1 MTIVP
6 KDIEIYDISILIKMN
21 KNDILIVKK
30 ALFGVQKF
38 VSLQHSIIFAVNKI
52 KSRWK
57 NVSLFLT
64 C

>member
-1 MTIVP
+1 
-6 KDIEIYDISILIKMN
+6 MN

-30 ALFGVQKF
+30 ALLGVQKF